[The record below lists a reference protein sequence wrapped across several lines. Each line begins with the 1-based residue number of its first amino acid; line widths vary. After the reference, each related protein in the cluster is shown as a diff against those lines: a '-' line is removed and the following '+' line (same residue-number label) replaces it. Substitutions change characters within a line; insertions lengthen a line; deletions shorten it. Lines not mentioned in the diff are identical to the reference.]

1 MLLAHAGRHLELDG
15 SVRLFGVVGDPI
27 AQVKSP
33 GGITA
38 QFLLRGA
45 NALLVPLHVPPDGF
59 PQFMAAAR
67 EIRNLAGLVI
77 TVPHKIA
84 VVPHLASLTPRARFL
99 GAANIIRRIAPDGG
113 WHGDLS
119 DGEGMLHALTAAGFS
134 PQGKRILLA
143 GAGGA
148 GSAIALALL
157 EAGAAELAVHDTN
170 TDRRDSLL
178 ARLREHSGA
187 RLAVGSP
194 DPAGFDLAVNATPM
208 GMRPVG
214 MRPEDPLPLDAA
226 RLAPGAWAADVVTM
240 PARTPFLEAATARG
254 CATVPGTAMFAAQ
267 AGYVADFLLAEP

>member
-33 GGITA
+33 GGITE

-45 NALLVPLHVPPDGF
+45 NALLVPLHVPPASF
-59 PQFMAAAR
+59 PQFLAAAR
-67 EIRNLAGLVI
+67 GVLNLEGLVI

-84 VVPHLASLTPRARFL
+84 VVPHVASLTPCARFL
-99 GAANIIRRIAPDGG
+99 GAANIIRRIAPYGG

-119 DGEGMLHALTAAGFS
+119 DGEGLRHALTAAGFS

-170 TDRRDSLL
+170 TERRDSLL
-178 ARLREHSGA
+178 ARLRKHSGA
-187 RLAVGSP
+187 RLAVNS
-194 DPAGFDLAVNATPM
+194 TPM
-208 GMRPVG
+208 G

-226 RLAPGAWAADVVTM
+226 RLAPGAWAADVVTV
-240 PARTPFLEAATARG
+240 PARTPFLEAAAARG

-267 AGYVADFLLAEP
+267 AGYVADFLLAAS

>member
-119 DGEGMLHALTAAGFS
+119 DGEGMRHALTAAGFS

-170 TDRRDSLL
+170 TARRDALL

-187 RLAVGSP
+187 RLAVGSA
-194 DPAGFDLAVNATPM
+194 DPAGFDLAINATPM
-208 GMRPVG
+208 G

-226 RLAPGAWAADVVTM
+226 RLAPGAWAADVVTL
-240 PARTPFLEAATARG
+240 PARTPFLEAAAARG

-267 AGYVADFLLAEP
+267 AGYVADFLLAAS